1 MERKEVSHYSLV
13 RRLGAGGMGEVFLA
27 HDRRLDRQI
36 AVKLLAP
43 DIRDDPEARA
53 RFLREAKAA
62 AAIDHPYVCKI
73 FDAGDDNG
81 IAYIGMEF
89 VDGTTLQQRLTNR
102 RLFSAD
108 AIRIAIEISEALVK
122 AHEAGFVHRDLKPA
136 NIMLTRDDH
145 VKVMDFGLAK
155 RVVIDEAAAT
165 SVARRPAFCSAR
177 SPTCRRSS

>member
-62 AAIDHPYVCKI
+62 AAIDHPY
-73 FDAGDDNG
+73 
-81 IAYIGMEF
+81 
-89 VDGTTLQQRLTNR
+89 
-102 RLFSAD
+102 
-108 AIRIAIEISEALVK
+108 
-122 AHEAGFVHRDLKPA
+122 
-136 NIMLTRDDH
+136 
-145 VKVMDFGLAK
+145 
-155 RVVIDEAAAT
+155 
-165 SVARRPAFCSAR
+165 SAR
-177 SPTCRRSS
+177 SSTLATIMGSCTSAWSSSSERPGCSV